1 MNEIERNHLVKILA
15 RLSQEH
21 RDLKMA
27 IISISQTEQTEP
39 IKVQKLKNRR
49 DQIKQVIEQL
59 TEKLTPDIIA

>member
-1 MNEIERNHLVKILA
+1 MNEIEKNHLVKILA

-49 DQIKQVIEQL
+49 DQFKQVIEQL